1 MREPECL
8 EYIAEIPTVWDEIV
22 PLDGKVSEYVAVAKR
37 KGDVWYVGGMT
48 NWDARDMEID
58 LRKFLGDGKWQVEMF
73 TDGVNAHRAARDF
86 RKTEYTLEG
95 ADNDV
100 FSLKVHMAP
109 GGGFAIKFTPVK

>member
-1 MREPECL
+1 MKEPECL

-22 PLDGKVSEYVAVAKR
+22 PLDGKVAEYVAVAKR

-48 NWDARDMEID
+48 DWDARDMEID

-73 TDGVNAHRAARDF
+73 TDGVNAHRAACDY
-86 RKTEYTLEG
+86 RKAEYVLEG